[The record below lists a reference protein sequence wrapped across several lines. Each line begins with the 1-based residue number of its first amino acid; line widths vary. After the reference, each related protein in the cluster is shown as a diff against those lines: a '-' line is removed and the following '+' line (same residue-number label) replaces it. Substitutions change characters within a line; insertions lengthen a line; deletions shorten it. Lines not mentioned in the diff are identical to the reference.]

1 MSEVRQCLEV
11 LRKNPS
17 PAPAQPARELTAEEQ
32 VQFRASGEVHRWM
45 YDRWSLGRLLEECG
59 FSDTRVCA
67 ASESR
72 IPGFSAYLLDC
83 EEDGST
89 RKPDSLFI
97 EAQKPLP

>member
-1 MSEVRQCLEV
+1 
-11 LRKNPS
+11 
-17 PAPAQPARELTAEEQ
+17 
-32 VQFRASGEVHRWM
+32 M

-67 ASESR
+67 PGESR